1 MKTLTVILLLLCVS
15 LAGSNAYAVGED
27 KYLHFTASWMSGV
40 VASAVVDYTMPDASQ
55 VEGFIG
61 YVNTPIGG
69 GYSRV
74 RIAERFGQ
82 ALEYVAANFGSP
94 NADLVRVEWPLEF
107 NEETQ
112 TQPVYEPITFDVE
125 QTDMDGVVTIHQQ
138 TVGTII

>member
-1 MKTLTVILLLLCVS
+1 MVDAILIIKTS
-15 LAGSNAYAVGED
+15 LAETAKEAMDLFGEGGD
-27 KYLHFTASWMSGV
+27 PQST
-40 VASAVVDYTMPDASQ
+40 Q

-94 NADLVRVEWPLEF
+94 NADLVRVEWPLPF
-107 NEETQ
+107 DEETQ